1 MRLRCFA
8 TAAFSIMS
16 KFSSS
21 ASGSPGKSVVWF
33 KLNDLRLQDHAALV
47 QAHTSSTHVDHVVV
61 LDPRQYRRTALGNL
75 KCGPRRFAWTCECL
89 VDLHKS
95 LEAQGSCLHVVV
107 GRAEDALPSVMRTF
121 GATTL
126 FAHSEIAEEEAT
138 VQRSVAV
145 AVPRM
150 IEQWGGGTLFSPSEL
165 PFDVSKKLSFFTA
178 FRKQVEATG
187 AIAAMHPG
195 PSFPA
200 GCPGGCRPPSGSTL
214 EAGAAVPIADLAS
227 SASCEALWARL
238 LDEGSREEEKF
249 LGGVGGCAV
258 AAPSVSSPSISAA
271 ASAPGEDLPIPRAAD
286 ARGAFTMK
294 GGESA
299 AHERISHY
307 ITNGVGRLST
317 YKDTRNGLVGA
328 DYSSKLSPYLAS
340 GCITARQVL
349 AAVRAFE
356 GSPTGVANDST
367 YWLIFELLWRDYMR
381 FYALHHGRRL
391 FFLGGPQGA
400 AGRAKWPWDRDPVKF
415 RRWQL
420 GKTGYPIIDAHMREL
435 LLTGFMS
442 NRGRQIVASFLV
454 RDLELDWR
462 LGAEHFESTLVDHD
476 VASNWG
482 NWQYAAGV
490 GADPRE
496 DRYFNIVKQGNDYDP
511 QAEHIRLWVPE
522 AKHLPTRVL
531 LDVRQFGEAQRR
543 QFNVGE
549 DVLPLPVCSL
559 WMDRNPKVVPVPVA
573 GGGGGP
579 RMKGASGVGKKGH
592 QHGKVPG
599 RK

>member
-1 MRLRCFA
+1 
-8 TAAFSIMS
+8 MS

-95 LEAQGSCLHVVV
+95 LETHGSCLHVVV
-107 GRAEDALPSVMRTF
+107 GRAEEALPSVMRKF
-121 GATTL
+121 GATSL

-138 VQRSVAV
+138 VQRSVAA

-187 AIAAMHPG
+187 AIASMQPG

-200 GCPGGCRPPSGSTL
+200 GCPGGCRPPSGSAL
-214 EAGAAVPIADLAS
+214 EEGMAVPIADLAS
-227 SASCEALWARL
+227 AASSEALWARL
-238 LDEGSREEEKF
+238 LNEGSREEEKF

-258 AAPSVSSPSISAA
+258 AAPKSSSSSAA
-271 ASAPGEDLPIPRAAD
+271 HAEELPIPRAAD

-299 AHERISHY
+299 AHKRVAHY

-356 GSPTGVANDST
+356 KSPSGVANDST

-381 FYALHHGRRL
+381 FYALHHGRKL

-400 AGRAKWPWDRDPVKF
+400 AGRAKWPWRRDAEKF

-420 GKTGYPIIDAHMREL
+420 GRTGYPIIDAHMREL

-462 LGAEHFESTLVDHD
+462 LGAEHFEATLVDHD

-531 LDVRQFGEAQRR
+531 LDVRQLGEAQRK
-543 QFNVGE
+543 QFGVGE

-559 WMDRNPKVVPVPVA
+559 WMDRNPKFVVPVPVA
-573 GGGGGP
+573 GGGGGGP
-579 RMKGASGVGKKGH
+579 RMKGNTGKKGH